1 MNRNFITLFAQSPV
15 HVGAGNSVGAV
26 DSPVM
31 RERHTRIPVIPG
43 SALKGVISD
52 LWEGSRNS
60 DSDAAALFGSEDA
73 KNASAGQLLI
83 GEARVLAFPLR
94 SAKKSFAWIT
104 CPLAL
109 ERFRR
114 DSGLDFEV
122 PALDDENHC
131 LAPEELEVGDGRDS
145 RVILEEYAFEA
156 EDSIPDLAEALKD
169 ITDDALWKTLPE
181 RLVVVT
187 DEIFSFF
194 VENACEIVTRI
205 GIDDETGTV
214 KDTALFNLEQ
224 VPSETLFYFP
234 VSAENRKNMDAA
246 TALSKLKDKLAENG
260 NTIQVGGDE
269 TIGLGFCKVK
279 FI

>member
-1 MNRNFITLFAQSPV
+1 MQYT
-15 HVGAGNSVGAV
+15 
-26 DSPVM
+26 
-31 RERHTRIPVIPG
+31 G

-52 LWEGSRNS
+52 LWQGKRADNS
-60 DSDAAALFGSEDA
+60 DALLLFGSEDA
-73 KNASAGQLLI
+73 KNSSAGQLLI

-114 DSGLDFEV
+114 DSGRNFEI
-122 PALDDENHC
+122 PALSDEEHC
-131 LAPEELEVGDGRDS
+131 WAPDTLKLEDKIV
-145 RVILEEYAFEA
+145 LEEYTFTVRNNTAK
-156 EDSIPDLAEALKD
+156 LADALKD
-169 ITDDALWKTLPE
+169 ITDDKLWGTLAE

-205 GIDDETGTV
+205 GINDEKGTAS
-214 KDTALFNLEQ
+214 DLFNQEQ

-234 VSAENRKNMDAA
+234 VAAENRKDMDAE
-246 TALSKLKDKLAENG
+246 TALSRLKDKLEENG
-260 NTIQVGGDE
+260 NMIQVGGDE
-269 TIGLGFCKVK
+269 TIGLGFCEVK
-279 FI
+279 YM

>member
-131 LAPEELEVGDGRDS
+131 LATKELKVGEGRNS

-156 EDSIPDLAEALKD
+156 EDSTPDLAEALKD
-169 ITDDALWKTLPE
+169 ISDDALWKTLPT

-205 GIDDETGTV
+205 GINDETGTV
-214 KDTALFNLEQ
+214 NDTALFNLEQ

-234 VSAENRKNMDAA
+234 VSAEDRKSMDAA

-260 NTIQVGGDE
+260 NMIQVGGDE

>member
-1 MNRNFITLFAQSPV
+1 MNKHFITLFAQSPV

-52 LWEGSRNS
+52 LWQGKRADNS
-60 DSDAAALFGSEDA
+60 DAVLLFGSEDA
-73 KNASAGQLLI
+73 KSASAGQLLI

-104 CPLAL
+104 CPLTL

-114 DSGLDFEV
+114 DSGRDFEI
-122 PALDDENHC
+122 PALSNEEHCWAPDDLKLNDQI
-131 LAPEELEVGDGRDS
+131 V
-145 RVILEEYAFEA
+145 LEEYTFMVKNNTAK
-156 EDSIPDLAEALKD
+156 LAAALKD
-169 ITDDALWKTLPE
+169 ITDDKLWKTLAE
-181 RLVVVT
+181 RLVLVT

-194 VENACEIVTRI
+194 VENACEIVARI
-205 GIDDETGTV
+205 GIDDEKGTV
-214 KDTALFNLEQ
+214 KAGALFNQEQ

-234 VSAENRKNMDAA
+234 VAAENKKDMDAE
-246 TALSKLKDKLAENG
+246 TALSRLKEKLAENG
-260 NTIQVGGDE
+260 NMIQVGGDE
-269 TIGLGFCKVK
+269 TIGLGFCEVK
-279 FI
+279 FM

>member
-1 MNRNFITLFAQSPV
+1 MNKHFITLFAQSPV

-52 LWEGSRNS
+52 LWQGKRADNS
-60 DSDAAALFGSEDA
+60 DAILLFGSEDA
-73 KNASAGQLLI
+73 KSASAGQLLI

-114 DSGLDFEV
+114 DSGLDFEI
-122 PALDDENHC
+122 PTLSNEEHCWAPDDLKLNDQI
-131 LAPEELEVGDGRDS
+131 V
-145 RVILEEYAFEA
+145 LEEYTFMVKNNTAK
-156 EDSIPDLAEALKD
+156 LAAALKN
-169 ITDDALWKTLPE
+169 ITDDKLWESLTE
-181 RLVVVT
+181 RLVLVT

-194 VENACEIVTRI
+194 VENACEIVARI
-205 GIDDETGTV
+205 GIDDEKGTV
-214 KDTALFNLEQ
+214 KAGALFNQEQ

-234 VSAENRKNMDAA
+234 VTAENKKDMDAE
-246 TALSKLKDKLAENG
+246 TALSRLKEKLAENG
-260 NTIQVGGDE
+260 NMIQVGGDE
-269 TIGLGFCKVK
+269 TIGLGFCEVK
-279 FI
+279 FM